1 MIKLATPISH
11 LFENSDYKKIIID
24 NSDEFECRDRSIDS
38 TIDNQTLFHCEL
50 QPIHQWGKEEWSF
63 LKKIKNSKPDLR
75 LITFHLASCCD
86 APILSEN
93 MFKLGGREYSQD
105 EMFDIARSNFS
116 EIKVLFGSDVSIAV
130 ENNNYYPTEAY
141 RDVTEASF
149 ISKIVYDNDLKFL
162 FDLSHARVTC
172 FNKNVNFDRYKN
184 DLPLDRTIQLHI
196 CTFGI
201 DKEKELAYDAHN
213 FPDDEEL
220 LEIQGLIKEYKS
232 IEYLT
237 VEYYRDI
244 ENLEA
249 SLKRVRE
256 LV

>member
-11 LFENSDYKKIIID
+11 LFENSDYQNIIVE
-24 NSDEFECRDRSIDS
+24 NSDTFECRDRSIDS
-38 TIDNQTLFHCEL
+38 SIDNQTLFHCEL
-50 QPIHQWGKEEWSF
+50 QPIHKWSEKEWSF
-63 LKKIKNSKPDLR
+63 LKRIKESKPDLR

-86 APILSEN
+86 EPKLVEH
-93 MFKLGGREYSQD
+93 MFELGGREYSRD
-105 EMFDIARSNFS
+105 EMLDFAKKNFADIKN
-116 EIKVLFGSDVSIAV
+116 LFGDGVFIAV

-149 ISKIVYDNDLKFL
+149 ISKVVKENDLKFL

-172 FNKNVNFDRYKN
+172 YNKNINFERYKN

-201 DKEKELAYDAHN
+201 DKEKGLAYDAHN
-213 FPDDEEL
+213 YPDEEEL
-220 LEIQGLIKEYKS
+220 LEIQKLVKNYKS

>member
-11 LFENSDYKKIIID
+11 LFENSDYQKIIIE
-24 NSDEFECRDRSIDS
+24 NSDTFECRDRSIDS
-38 TIDNQTLFHCEL
+38 RIDNQTVFHCEF
-50 QPIHQWGKEEWSF
+50 QPIHQWSEKEWSF
-63 LKKIKNSKPDLR
+63 LKRIKDSKPDLR

-86 APILSEN
+86 EPKLVN
-93 MFKLGGREYSQD
+93 QMFELGGREYSKQ
-105 EMFDIARSNFS
+105 EMFDFAKKNFS
-116 EIKVLFGSDVSIAV
+116 DIKNLFGDSVFIAV

-149 ISKIVYDNDLKFL
+149 ISEVVKANDLKFL

-172 FNKNVNFDRYKN
+172 YNKNINFDRYKN
-184 DLPLDRTIQLHI
+184 NLPLDRAIQLHI

-201 DKEKELAYDAHN
+201 DKESGLAYDAHN
-213 FPDDEEL
+213 YPNEEEL
-220 LEIQGLIKEYKS
+220 LEIQKLIKNYKS